1 MASLDLIVSIDDHL
15 FNETGVSEGPI
26 MDGDYGFRG
35 FFALRTPQDLLAKLR
50 HDHARLA
57 DNPIDRYAAFDFF
70 VTANHLVDWIWP
82 SATRAQ
88 QRDNRRTE
96 TIPRICEYLADGAKH
111 FLLDHPHQGVVDT
124 AHTSGAFYPAA
135 FDPQIFDVGALV
147 VTLEPAEAADVG
159 QSRISALALATI
171 VLAYWSRRIGS

>member
-1 MASLDLIVSIDDHL
+1 MAPPDLIASIGDHL
-15 FNETGVSEGPI
+15 VNEAGATGGPI
-26 MDGDYGFRG
+26 VDGDYGFRG

-57 DNPIDRYAAFDFF
+57 DNPIDSYAAFDFF

-82 SATRAQ
+82 SATHAQ

-96 TIPRICEYLADGAKH
+96 TIPRICEHLADGAKH
-111 FLLDHPHQGVVDT
+111 FLLDHPHQGVADA
-124 AHTSGAFYPAA
+124 AHTDGA
-135 FDPQIFDVGALV
+135 FDPAICDPKSFDVGELV
-147 VTLEPAEAADVG
+147 VILEPAEAADIG